1 MDPAKCPPCDRPLGM
16 KMLIGLFIFCCSGVQ
31 RSVANKESKSF
42 PPTQQGDF
50 QPHATL
56 KSESKRKR
64 QRLGKDK
71 GVRVCVCLGSF
82 CSAILFLCVCCLC
95 VRSHFLCG
103 QCEFTFHHKK
113 KTTPAFLI
121 CLNNTTLPPTPLKE
135 KQKMMDFYLR
145 RNV

>member
-1 MDPAKCPPCDRPLGM
+1 M

-71 GVRVCVCLGSF
+71 GVRVCVFGFFLFGYPFFVCVLFVCEVSF
-82 CSAILFLCVCCLC
+82 SVWS
-95 VRSHFLCG
+95 VRVHLSS
-103 QCEFTFHHKK
+103 QKK
-113 KTTPAFLI
+113 KHSCLSHLPQQHNPPPHPPQRKTENDGFL
-121 CLNNTTLPPTPLKE
+121 PTPE
-135 KQKMMDFYLR
+135 CVISDWI
-145 RNV
+145 